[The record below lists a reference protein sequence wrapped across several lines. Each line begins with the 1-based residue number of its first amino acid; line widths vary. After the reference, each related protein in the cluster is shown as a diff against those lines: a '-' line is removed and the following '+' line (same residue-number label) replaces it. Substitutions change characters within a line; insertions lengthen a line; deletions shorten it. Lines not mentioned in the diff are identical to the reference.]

1 MELAILGVDV
11 HVWLGIVPDAC
22 LHFCASNVLL
32 RPDLGRGNEKHGLR
46 ELSSGFMRIVY
57 AAILGDIAQGLLVAS
72 LEYLLQGSIIAIL
85 VIAGSILQDCVSRR
99 GKRHGIHHALQQLRI
114 H

>member
-1 MELAILGVDV
+1 LNLILIQNPIDSSPKSSGTLRHVVAVELAILGVDV

-57 AAILGDIAQGLLVAS
+57 AAILGDIAQGFLVVS
-72 LEYLLQGSIIAIL
+72 LEYLLQSSTFIS
-85 VIAGSILQDCVSRR
+85 VF
-99 GKRHGIHHALQQLRI
+99 
-114 H
+114 